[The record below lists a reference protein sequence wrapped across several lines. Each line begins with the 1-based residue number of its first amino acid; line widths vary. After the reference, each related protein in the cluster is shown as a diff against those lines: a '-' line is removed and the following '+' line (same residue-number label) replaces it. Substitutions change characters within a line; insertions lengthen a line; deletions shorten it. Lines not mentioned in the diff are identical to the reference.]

1 MFPQYGH
8 ETLAYSKRLWFK
20 IIIQR
25 HDPNMVLEN
34 NVSISIMFCVMFR
47 RFDILVVSK
56 NMVLTCFYHVSIT
69 FHTGFLQVF
78 YMFLK
83 DYVHASFMFFSCL
96 SKVHFPTLYNKFLQ
110 KNFL

>member
-8 ETLAYSKRLWFK
+8 ETLVYSKRLWFK
-20 IIIQR
+20 TTIQR

-34 NVSISIMFCVMFR
+34 NVPISIMFCVMFQ

-56 NMVLTCFYHVSIT
+56 NMFLTRFYHVSVT

-83 DYVHASFMFFSCL
+83 DSIHASFMFFSCL
-96 SKVHFPTLYNKFLQ
+96 SQVHFSTLYNKFLQ
-110 KNFL
+110 FFFL